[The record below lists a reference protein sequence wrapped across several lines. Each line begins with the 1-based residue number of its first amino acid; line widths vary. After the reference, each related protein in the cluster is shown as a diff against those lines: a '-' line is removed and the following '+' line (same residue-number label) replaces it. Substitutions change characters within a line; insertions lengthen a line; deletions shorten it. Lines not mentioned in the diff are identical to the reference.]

1 VQITYQ
7 LRPVN
12 SFDFQSYYCKV
23 LVAAHPVF
31 CHQKGLYCTRSMA
44 ELTTGQAVKQ
54 SARTMSKS
62 WSDRLKVASAK
73 TSSTN
78 TKDIDVAILK
88 ATTCRF
94 HVVPK
99 EKHVVTLKYVVSGS
113 RTGGSYVAGALLKRL
128 HTATDWLT
136 ALKTLVVVHRLIRET
151 DAAAFMEELLRAG
164 GADARGRGGRVL
176 NVDNFLDTTNIEG
189 RFDYSEWVRG
199 YGKYIDETLET
210 FSAIAWQADIEAAGT
225 ESKLRSLSPKDLLQH
240 MPYLQRL
247 QRRLVDCLPR
257 GQAAHDEIVLLSL
270 SMAVRE
276 SFKLYKA
283 LSEGIINLADCFF
296 TMEYLDA
303 VKGLEVYKEA
313 LASGETLATYYSTLQ
328 NVHAFKSA
336 GDLPVLSQPPADFV
350 EEMEMYIKDAPRPEI
365 ITSVA
370 ASGGGGGDGS
380 ASGGDL
386 NASVAVP
393 QPRRTVPL
401 RKGRLAVQSSLKS
414 TARTASGGDL
424 GSSSRAADPGMVMVA
439 GAAPE
444 SPLKTDV
451 AEEAVEEGN
460 VVEEEV
466 VVEVAPEPIMDLLGF
481 DIVVDGGSGGGGG
494 GIEEGQAVDVPAPP
508 AAAPSAM
515 DLLGELDFGMMNL
528 GGTTAHQ
535 YNHHQ
540 QQQQQQQ
547 VGGGETSVPTI
558 PDAFVVQAA
567 ADVYG
572 RPPPLHEAVNYAQSS
587 STAVGFYG
595 MQTQAPSG
603 MSPFNTNYTP
613 TPTSLAGGSG
623 QIPPPW
629 MTQQPQQQ
637 YNQPQYNQQQ
647 MPVQYA
653 YTKTHAYQQ
662 QQQQAGYVNFGNQ
675 QQWGSPPMGSTP
687 PGGRDAGLIRQAGAH
702 DPFSAL
708 PGLPSSPP

>member
-1 VQITYQ
+1 
-7 LRPVN
+7 
-12 SFDFQSYYCKV
+12 
-23 LVAAHPVF
+23 
-31 CHQKGLYCTRSMA
+31 MA

-54 SARTMSKS
+54 SARTLGKS

-73 TSSTN
+73 TSSTSN
-78 TKDIDVAILK
+78 KDIDIAIVK

-113 RTGGSYVAGALLKRL
+113 KTGGSYVAGALLKRL

-151 DAAAFMEELLRAG
+151 DANAFMEELLRAG

-210 FSAIAWQADIEAAGT
+210 FSAIAWQADVEAAGT
-225 ESKLRSLSPKDLLQH
+225 ESKLRTLSPKDLLQH

-257 GQAAHDEIVLLSL
+257 GQAAHDQVVLLSL
-270 SMAVRE
+270 SMVVRE

-283 LSEGIINLADCFF
+283 LSEGVINLADCFF

-313 LASGETLATYYSTLQ
+313 LASGEALATYYSALR
-328 NVHAFKSA
+328 NVHAFTSA
-336 GDLPVLSQPPADFV
+336 GELPVLSVPPADFV
-350 EEMEMYIKDAPRPEI
+350 EEMEAYIKDAPRPEI
-365 ITSVA
+365 TTLATTSGA
-370 ASGGGGGDGS
+370 GGGGGDGTE
-380 ASGGDL
+380 G
-386 NASVAVP
+386 ASVAVA
-393 QPRRTVPL
+393 PRRNVPL

-414 TARTASGGDL
+414 STRTASGGDL
-424 GSSSRAADPGMVMVA
+424 GSSLLDPGMVMAA
-439 GAAPE
+439 GAAAVPA
-444 SPLKTDV
+444 SPQKED
-451 AEEAVEEGN
+451 EEEEPVVEEQ
-460 VVEEEV
+460 EEEV
-466 VVEVAPEPIMDLLGF
+466 VPVVEPQPIIDLLGF
-481 DIVVDGGSGGGGG
+481 DDVNSGGENYNSGGAAV
-494 GIEEGQAVDVPAPP
+494 EENSEAVPP
-508 AAAPSAM
+508 AAAPAAPSAM
-515 DLLGELDFGMMNL
+515 DLLGELDFGMINL
-528 GGTTAHQ
+528 TSSSYT
-535 YNHHQ
+535 NNNQ
-540 QQQQQQQ
+540 QQQQRQQ
-547 VGGGETSVPTI
+547 GGAHATSLPSI

-572 RPPPLHEAVNYAQSS
+572 RPPPLHEGINYANASSS

-595 MQTQAPSG
+595 MQTPTLSTPGANQ
-603 MSPFNTNYTP
+603 FTP
-613 TPTSLAGGSG
+613 TPSGGVPV
-623 QIPPPW
+623 PPPW
-629 MTQQPQQQ
+629 MTQQQYNPQQQ
-637 YNQPQYNQQQ
+637 QYQQQQHQMQ

-653 YTKTHAYQQ
+653 YTTPAYQQPQQ
-662 QQQQAGYVNFGNQ
+662 QQQYNGGGGQSGFVTFGGQQQQQPQ

-708 PGLPSSPP
+708 PGLPSSP